1 MTTLMDDWL
10 PSASL
15 DMIKLRA
22 DLLAQLRVFF
32 SARAVLEVDT
42 PALSTAANPEP
53 HLEAFVALHGKPG
66 LGKDQGL
73 YLQTSPE
80 LPMKRLLAAGSGS
93 IYQIAKVFRNGELGR
108 YHNPEF
114 TLLEWY
120 RVGFDHQQ
128 LMDEVAELVTML
140 LAKEALSEPVER
152 LNYGDVFQHY
162 LGLDPYRSRVKEL
175 MACASAQGFHP
186 PPGMPMDDPNPWLDL
201 LLSHFIEPHLGRKRL
216 TFIYDYPATQA
227 ALAKIRPGNPPV
239 AERFELYVQGIELA
253 NGFHELTDADE
264 QYRRLQAN
272 NRRRMAQGLPSLPVD
287 NRFLAAL
294 KNGLPDCAGVALGL
308 DRLLMIMAGK
318 STLQDVMAFPIQ
330 RA

>member
-1 MTTLMDDWL
+1 MMTQMDVWL

-15 DMIKLRA
+15 DVIKLRA
-22 DLLAQLRVFF
+22 RLLAQLRVFF

-42 PALSTAANPEP
+42 PALSMAANPEP
-53 HLEAFVALHGKPG
+53 HLEAFVALYGKPG
-66 LGKDQGL
+66 LGKDQAL
-73 YLQTSPE
+73 YLHTSPE

-93 IYQIAKVFRNGELGR
+93 IYQIAKVFRYGESGR

-120 RVGFDHQQ
+120 RVGFDHHR
-128 LMDEVAELVTML
+128 LMNEVAELVTML
-140 LAKEALSEPVER
+140 LGKEVLSEPIER
-152 LNYGDVFQHY
+152 LSYGDIFQHY
-162 LGLDPYRSRVKEL
+162 LGLDPYRARVAEL
-175 MACASAQGFHP
+175 MACAGAQDLQS

-201 LLSHFIEPHLGRKRL
+201 LLSHCIEPHLGHKRL

-227 ALAKIRPGNPPV
+227 ALAKIRPGSPPV

-264 QYRRLQAN
+264 QYCRLQDN
-272 NRRRMAQGLPSLPVD
+272 NQRRVIQGLPSLPLD
-287 NRFLAAL
+287 NHFLAAL
-294 KNGLPDCAGVALGL
+294 KNGLPNCAGVALGL

-318 STLQDVMAFPIQ
+318 STLQDVITFPLE